1 MVQRLQNAG
10 FVEIKNDI
18 VDEVSEEYNDELF
31 GMLGKSENQT
41 MRKENFY
48 GVPCEI
54 MIYAYYLKYN
64 DYFCLL
70 KTAPDMEKKKLEDLL
85 VSVSENDDYAFR
97 VFYDLYYR
105 SVFRFTYYFLRNKE
119 ACGEVVSNVFVAVWK
134 SRVSLRRIS
143 NIDAYLYVVAR
154 NESNRYLRECQ
165 ARHHCL
171 SLEEIPVSVLDL
183 NSPPH
188 DGEAPDSHLIESELE
203 ELICRLVN
211 DLPERCRTVF
221 LLNRQERL
229 SSREIAEILSLS
241 ESTVRVQLKIAVD
254 RIVAGVRKYY
264 PDLKLIP
271 LLLVL
276 FSGRF

>member
-1 MVQRLQNAG
+1 
-10 FVEIKNDI
+10 
-18 VDEVSEEYNDELF
+18 
-31 GMLGKSENQT
+31 
-41 MRKENFY
+41 
-48 GVPCEI
+48 
-54 MIYAYYLKYN
+54 
-64 DYFCLL
+64 
-70 KTAPDMEKKKLEDLL
+70 MEKKKKLEDLL

-165 ARHHCL
+165 AQRRCL
-171 SLEEIPVSVLDL
+171 SLEDIPISVLDL

-188 DGEAPDSHLIESELE
+188 DGEAPDSRLLESEVE
-203 ELICRLVN
+203 ELVRRLIN

-221 LLNRQERL
+221 LLNRQEGL
-229 SSREIAEILSLS
+229 SSREIARALSLS

-254 RIVAGVRKYY
+254 RIVTGIRKHY
-264 PDLKLIP
+264 PDLKLIS
-271 LLLVL
+271 LLMFL
-276 FSGRF
+276 FSSRF

>member
-1 MVQRLQNAG
+1 
-10 FVEIKNDI
+10 
-18 VDEVSEEYNDELF
+18 
-31 GMLGKSENQT
+31 
-41 MRKENFY
+41 
-48 GVPCEI
+48 
-54 MIYAYYLKYN
+54 
-64 DYFCLL
+64 
-70 KTAPDMEKKKLEDLL
+70 MEKKKKLEDLL

-165 ARHHCL
+165 AQRRCL
-171 SLEEIPVSVLDL
+171 SLEDIPISVLDL

-188 DGEAPDSHLIESELE
+188 DGEAPDSRLLESEVE
-203 ELICRLVN
+203 ELVRRLIN

-221 LLNRQERL
+221 LLNRQEGL
-229 SSREIAEILSLS
+229 SSREIARALSLS
-241 ESTVRVQLKIAVD
+241 ESTVRVQIKIAVD
-254 RIVAGVRKYY
+254 RIVTGIRKHY
-264 PDLKLIP
+264 PDLKLIS
-271 LLLVL
+271 LLMFL
-276 FSGRF
+276 FSSRF

>member
-1 MVQRLQNAG
+1 
-10 FVEIKNDI
+10 VEK
-18 VDEVSEEYNDELF
+18 
-31 GMLGKSENQT
+31 
-41 MRKENFY
+41 
-48 GVPCEI
+48 
-54 MIYAYYLKYN
+54 
-64 DYFCLL
+64 
-70 KTAPDMEKKKLEDLL
+70 KKKLEDLL

-165 ARHHCL
+165 AQRRCL
-171 SLEEIPVSVLDL
+171 SLEDIPISVLDL

-188 DGEAPDSHLIESELE
+188 DGEAPDSRLLESEVE
-203 ELICRLVN
+203 ELVRRLIN

-221 LLNRQERL
+221 LLNRQEGL
-229 SSREIAEILSLS
+229 SSREIARALSLS

-254 RIVAGVRKYY
+254 RIVTGIRKHY
-264 PDLKLIP
+264 PDLKLIS
-271 LLLVL
+271 LLMFL
-276 FSGRF
+276 FSSRF